1 MLHHEKINNNKNTIS
16 KIILYT
22 VYMLYVVALDR
33 TLRLVC
39 RSIKHMAIHIFYNS
53 REITHASSYVCG
65 KQVDF
70 LGERWLYT
78 EKQVIVVNVHV
89 RVILSF

>member
-16 KIILYT
+16 KILLYT

-39 RSIKHMAIHIFYNS
+39 RSNKTHGNTHILQFKGDYS
-53 REITHASSYVCG
+53 C
-65 KQVDF
+65 
-70 LGERWLYT
+70 
-78 EKQVIVVNVHV
+78 
-89 RVILSF
+89 